1 MASWS
6 EARPRVVEM
15 DAEATGALGRS
26 TVTVKEYTRPRG
38 FMAVVWIAAFVTF
51 IAFSRRANFR
61 PGSWCYDGLLKYVPN
76 FGNFCW
82 KIQPLLITPMALLH
96 SAEAVYM
103 ERSRLQRHTV
113 KMFGRVWWMWI
124 LSTFVEGVGAFLR
137 FDEVVK
143 EEEQRKAKA
152 KH

>member
-1 MASWS
+1 M
-6 EARPRVVEM
+6 
-15 DAEATGALGRS
+15 
-26 TVTVKEYTRPRG
+26 
-38 FMAVVWIAAFVTF
+38 
-51 IAFSRRANFR
+51 
-61 PGSWCYDGLLKYVPN
+61 LKYVPN